1 MKADFGTRA
10 ALSSMVAWSP
20 NPTNPPYFAD
30 FPIKD
35 GKLDETVLARWANNS
50 PLAMVASHVG
60 ALKSF
65 RAIGSDVG
73 TKDGLIADDTLIHEE
88 LDRFG
93 IAHDWATYEGTHVD
107 KIAQRFDEVVL
118 PFMAANLDKAK

>member
-1 MKADFGTRA
+1 
-10 ALSSMVAWSP
+10 L
-20 NPTNPPYFAD
+20 
-30 FPIKD
+30 
-35 GKLDETVLARWANNS
+35 VLAKWANNS
-50 PLAMVASHVG
+50 PLAMVASHVW

-65 RAIGSDVG
+65 NAIGADVG
-73 TKDGLIADDTLIHEE
+73 TKDGLVADDTAIHNE

-118 PFMAANLDKAK
+118 PFFARHLATK